1 MSKEKQVLSSTS
13 LIRSYNVV
21 SVLQTLYREGVCSR
35 TKLAEVTKMSPATI
49 TRITGEL
56 LAQGIITEHGIGESS
71 GGRRPVYLKLNYDKL
86 YIIGIQIRRDQVA
99 LGLSDLK
106 GNLMNKTSYS
116 PYSLEPNTLVRELVQ
131 EFKSLLQNAKINKE
145 HLLGVGV
152 AISGIVDSNN
162 GVLLQSVNLGW
173 RNVKIAEILE
183 QQLDV
188 PVVVENDANAAALA
202 ELWFGGAQNVSNFL
216 YLKTSAGVGAG
227 IIYDRKLLTGP
238 RGMAGEIGHIPLQK
252 NGRPCRCGQRG
263 CLETY
268 LYLPDVLKRY
278 QLEAGQAIKDC
289 FELYTRSRSG
299 DPVANQ
305 ILEELVD
312 TLSVAVSLS
321 GGLLDLEMVVI
332 GGIWADFKELLIDR
346 LERHFQKILERTGLN
361 KKFSVICSSLG
372 EDSDLLG
379 AVGIFTQKWLTP
391 PILTA

>member
-1 MSKEKQVLSSTS
+1 MSKEKRVLNSTS
-13 LIRSYNVV
+13 LIRSFNVV
-21 SVLQTLYREGVCSR
+21 SVLQTIYREGACSR
-35 TKLAEVTKMSPATI
+35 TKLAEITKMSPATI
-49 TRITGEL
+49 TRITSEL
-56 LAQGIITEHGIGESS
+56 LEQGIITEHGIGQSN
-71 GGRRPVYLKLNYDKL
+71 GGRRPVFLKLSYDKL

-106 GNLMNKTSYS
+106 GKLMSKSAYS

-131 EFKSLLQNAKINKE
+131 EFNSLLEKAKVKKE
-145 HLLGVGV
+145 HILGVGV
-152 AISGIVDSNN
+152 AISGIVDSNR

-173 RNVKIAEILE
+173 RDVKIAEILE
-183 QQLDV
+183 DNLDF

-202 ELWFGGAQNVSNFL
+202 ELWFGGAQKASNFL

-227 IIYDRKLLTGP
+227 IVYDRKLLTGP

-278 QLEAGQAIKDC
+278 QMETGQEIKDC
-289 FELYTRSRSG
+289 FELFNKARSG

-312 TLSVAVSLS
+312 TLSMAVSLS
-321 GGLLDLEMVVI
+321 GGLLDLDMVVI
-332 GGIWADFKELLIDR
+332 GGIWANFKELLIDR
-346 LERHFQKILERTGLN
+346 LERHFQTVLARTGLH
-361 KKFSVICSSLG
+361 KKFSVICSTLG

-391 PILTA
+391 PI